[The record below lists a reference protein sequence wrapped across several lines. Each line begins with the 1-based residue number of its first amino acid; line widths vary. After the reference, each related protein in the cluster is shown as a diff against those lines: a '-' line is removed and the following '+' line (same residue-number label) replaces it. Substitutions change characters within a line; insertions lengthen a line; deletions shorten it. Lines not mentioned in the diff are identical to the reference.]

1 MKFLLDLVI
10 SANMNM
16 LRVWGGG
23 YFLSEE
29 IFEYADQQGLM
40 IWQEFPYACGLY
52 PADKDFLA
60 LTNEEV

>member
-1 MKFLLDLVI
+1 
-10 SANMNM
+10 M

-52 PADKDFLA
+52 PTDKDFLA